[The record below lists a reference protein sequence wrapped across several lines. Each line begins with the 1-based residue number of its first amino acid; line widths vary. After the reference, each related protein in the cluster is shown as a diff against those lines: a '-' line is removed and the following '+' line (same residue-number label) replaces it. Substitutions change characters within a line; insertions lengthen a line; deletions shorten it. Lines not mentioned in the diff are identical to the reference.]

1 MILLAADDA
10 KRRSGTSTQ
19 KRARLIRR
27 QWLVAASA
35 GTIAAATP
43 GFYGGRA
50 SAQALPAE
58 CTDSGGGGT
67 AENGETIT
75 CVAASPL
82 VIDGVS
88 TTASDLTI
96 VIGDASTP
104 TTVTGTGEGVK
115 MSGDG
120 AQTLNIVNPGS
131 VVGGAEGVDITVSTQ
146 SSTGDL
152 TIVSEGEIR
161 GSATGNGITARNF
174 GSGATT
180 ITVNDVTG
188 KNAIYATVRD
198 SGGDLTVSSDGVVK
212 SLGGRAIYASVGD
225 AGGVGDLTIDTSGGV
240 ATGGYVSGTIY
251 AIQNGV
257 GDIYIKTGNVTA
269 GGAGVRATNVPGGGL
284 VTVDTSAGTVS
295 GGSVGVSATQ
305 ISNTYLNIKVDDVS
319 GGVGVLARGRGPT
332 VIELTSTADVEGTTG
347 AGVDAQTTGGNI
359 LLTGPSGANT
369 GLSGA
374 IDGATDGVYM
384 RSGTSLQPNVTGG
397 SITIRDLAAITGAGG
412 HGLDIDSYGGAVAI
426 SDIANITG
434 FGDATTPGD
443 QGHGIKVVSQDG
455 DVSIQRV
462 GLGQNNL
469 VEGKEGAGIYVHSG
483 AGNID
488 IGGEVDSAT
497 GAVTGVGNITGSAN
511 GIDTLATTGVTE
523 ITLDATATIVGL
535 AGAGISAQSAPGSQN
550 QGGDILVRGLSGGAV
565 TGATHGIQVEQ
576 NSMFTYSKFMV
587 RDLASVTGQGADG
600 INIDSDDITISSVDN
615 ISGAANGVNVRSR
628 TNLSIQNVGVGIG
641 NLIEGVSGHGIN
653 AHARGGGVNIGGD
666 ANGAIG
672 NVKGGVHGIYAY
684 SYNSGASEIGVTIDS
699 SGGDVEG
706 GSDGIRVFN
715 FEASGGASITTGK
728 VTGGTGDGIF
738 VKGISD
744 SSTLTI
750 DTSAGA
756 VAGGDNGIDASSLIL
771 GAATLTVGDVFGN
784 GAEGVRVITE
794 RAGAS
799 ITLQGASA
807 DPVNRTGAI
816 TGATDGA
823 LLQTAGADITVKTL
837 ASITGNGGD
846 GLNLNSGGGAVTISG
861 VTNITGFGD
870 GDASNVTF
878 DGNGVRAIS
887 GNGDISIQ
895 GVDLIE
901 GRDGHG
907 IFAVSGTGGINI
919 GGATAIGDVKGE
931 LMGVNVN
938 VGAGGAGGLTI
949 NTTGGAVEAVRFS
962 GINARN
968 YSAGATTITTANVE
982 GGAALYGIYAYNA
995 ASAGNMI
1002 VTTSAGAVSGAAGGI
1017 RVNQKGTGSAS
1028 LTVGEVSGGVGV
1040 DVDTTSGAAEITLTS
1055 TADVEGTTG
1064 AGVDAW
1070 SKTGNVLL
1078 KGSLTPQGQ
1087 LSGQITGATHGV
1099 DLRSGGFNPRFVGG
1113 DITVKDL
1120 DAVTGQGGNGIDVWS
1135 SDGAVTVS
1143 NIANV
1148 TGVQGAGVDVD
1159 INGDVSIQG
1168 LGVGDGNLVEGKW
1181 GHGIYAYS
1189 TYGGINIGGVTPIG
1203 NVKGSSNGISAN
1215 LDSSEGGAMTID
1227 TSAGS
1232 VTGGLEGIGAHHNSD
1247 ELLSITVG
1255 DVVGGRIGIDASA
1268 NGGGAME
1275 ITLTSTA
1282 NVVGETGAGVRARAS
1297 PNWNSLTGASGSILL
1312 EGETGGA
1319 DRVITGATD
1328 GVFLRSQG
1336 NVGGGGNITVKDLD
1350 AVTGQGGGGIY
1361 AWSNGGDITIAD
1373 IANVTGVGDP
1383 NTVGYEG
1390 DGIVVVATSGDVS
1403 IQGLGLGDGNL
1414 VEGREGA
1421 GISVYSNT
1429 GDVNIGGATAIGNVK
1444 ASHNGIDAEIGT
1456 GGLALTINTSG
1467 GAVEGGNTGIRA
1479 FNFGDGA
1486 VSITTA
1492 DVTGRGEF
1500 GVEAY
1505 NFVDG
1510 AGVVI
1515 DTSAGLVT
1523 SGEDDAIRAR
1533 NYGAGPLSITAGAVD
1548 ARAGGEFADAIDA
1561 RSESDADVT
1570 IVSTGPLS
1578 AADDGIDVRQEGNGA
1593 LSITATGT
1601 VSGGDTGILA
1611 YNTNDGDGALTIM
1624 TTGAVS
1630 GGVHGIIARNE
1641 SYGAVVIT
1649 AADVTAETGIGVF
1662 GRNSRYG
1669 GDLTIDTS
1677 AGSVTGGFFGIYA
1690 RNYSYGALSI
1700 TANNIAALG
1709 GGGRAIRAVN
1719 SVNGASMTIATSG
1732 TVVSADGDG
1741 VGVMNRGGALTIMAT
1756 GAISGAGHGI
1766 TAINYGGGGVS
1777 ITAADVTGTNAAGVY
1792 VQNIGGDYLT
1802 IDTSAGAVKGGREG
1816 IRAGNFGVGAFAI
1829 TAADVTGAADD
1840 GVSVYNSARS
1850 SDLTINANEG
1860 ALTGFLK
1867 GIDAEN
1873 QGSGATV
1880 ITIAGAV
1887 AGETEEGVRAA
1898 TANGAT
1904 IIVEDGGSAA
1914 GATAAIVMD
1923 SAAAPG
1929 EAVDDA
1935 LTINAGGSVDGDAL
1949 LLAGDDTFN
1958 DAGGSFTTVF
1968 GGDGL
1973 DTVNFTGGAR
1983 TLTGSGAAGDSI
1995 QEFEVFNIGSDGLV
2009 LAGAH
2014 VGLSEANFLAGANTL
2029 AGSLEAAAAV
2039 IAPGATLNAA
2049 DGAVLTG
2056 VLTNNGTLNVG
2067 DSPGTFRVNGDLVL
2081 GATSFLP
2088 MEVGAT
2094 SDHIVVSG
2102 EVILGGALDI
2112 ITLQGTPAGVVTRTI
2127 IDGRT
2132 GVSGAFDTITSENG
2146 LLINQTVSVNPVG
2159 SDVLLTTSV
2168 STASSLGGL
2177 NNNQTTV
2184 GDSLIGLLNDP
2195 SLDPALLGL
2204 IGAVGAIED
2213 IDALGSTLGE
2223 LTPEGFDIGLK
2234 FMTTSQS
2241 RFIDAALGQTLR
2253 SGAEPE
2259 AVRLASLSGGP
2270 VAASAD
2276 GVATAWG
2283 ALETYRFSQGGGFD
2297 HVGFDG
2303 VVFSFAA
2310 GVSGVA
2316 AGPVSFGIA
2325 SGYSNFNGDADGA
2338 LGDAADA
2345 NLFHIA
2351 GTAGV
2356 RFNIR
2361 DFDTRVDTVVGYATG
2376 DSEVAMMLVD
2386 PVADEVIL
2394 QRGDAGVSSFDWMTR
2409 LTLDGTEG
2417 DEWAVKPYFQT
2428 GVTVYH
2434 QDAVDVGPA
2443 TNATALRVDE
2453 LDNSRWQIGFGATY
2467 ERRIDDRLSVN
2478 ARAAALQYFNDTE
2491 NAFASR
2497 FAAAPEGTPAFRTA
2511 GREVDR
2517 QFQFDAALAYEHK
2530 SGVVF
2535 SVGAFGEAGDLN
2547 LYGGNLRLRKRF

>member
-58 CTDSGGGGT
+58 CTDSGGDGA

-120 AQTLNIVNPGS
+120 AQTLTILNPGS
-131 VVGGAEGVDITVSTQ
+131 VVEGVEGVDITVSTQ

-161 GSATGNGITARNF
+161 GSSTGNGITARNF

-374 IDGATDGVYM
+374 IEGATDGVYM

-455 DVSIQRV
+455 DVSTQRV

-469 VEGKEGAGIYVHSG
+469 VEGKEGAGIYVSSG

-565 TGATHGIQVEQ
+565 TGAT
-576 NSMFTYSKFMV
+576 
-587 RDLASVTGQGADG
+587 
-600 INIDSDDITISSVDN
+600 
-615 ISGAANGVNVRSR
+615 
-628 TNLSIQNVGVGIG
+628 
-641 NLIEGVSGHGIN
+641 
-653 AHARGGGVNIGGD
+653 
-666 ANGAIG
+666 
-672 NVKGGVHGIYAY
+672 
-684 SYNSGASEIGVTIDS
+684 
-699 SGGDVEG
+699 
-706 GSDGIRVFN
+706 
-715 FEASGGASITTGK
+715 
-728 VTGGTGDGIF
+728 
-738 VKGISD
+738 
-744 SSTLTI
+744 
-750 DTSAGA
+750 
-756 VAGGDNGIDASSLIL
+756 
-771 GAATLTVGDVFGN
+771 
-784 GAEGVRVITE
+784 
-794 RAGAS
+794 
-799 ITLQGASA
+799 
-807 DPVNRTGAI
+807 
-816 TGATDGA
+816 DGA

-837 ASITGNGGD
+837 ASITGKGGD

-861 VTNITGFGD
+861 VTSITGYGD

-895 GVDLIE
+895 GVGLIE

-1350 AVTGQGGGGIY
+1350 AVTGQGGDGIY
-1361 AWSNGGDITIAD
+1361 AWSNGGDIMIAN

-1390 DGIVVVATSGDVS
+1390 DGIVAATSGDIS

-1421 GISVYSNT
+1421 GISVYSDT

-1914 GATAAIVMD
+1914 GATAAIVTD

-1929 EAVDDA
+1929 GAVDDA

-2049 DGAVLTG
+2049 DGAILTG

-2081 GATSFLP
+2081 GATSVLP

-2127 IDGRT
+2127 IDGRA

-2168 STASSLGGL
+2168 STASSLDGL

-2223 LTPEGFDIGLK
+2223 LTPEGLDIGLK

-2303 VVFSFAA
+2303 AAFSFAA

-2325 SGYSNFNGDADGA
+2325 GGYSNFNGDADGA

-2376 DSEVAMMLVD
+2376 DSEVAMRLVD

-2409 LTLDGTEG
+2409 MTLDGTKG

-2428 GVTVYH
+2428 GVTVYR